1 MVVRLLVGLVL
12 PCLGSLEEF
21 NSCLAEVWSLGKL
34 RFLGDKGS
42 FQVAIVLPHSC
53 VEEITRAVDELLSGV
68 QESEVEA
75 KCELEILME
84 GEVEKMGEVVE
95 KRWEQ
100 VEKGGE
106 KLD

>member
-1 MVVRLLVGLVL
+1 M
-12 PCLGSLEEF
+12 
-21 NSCLAEVWSLGKL
+21 
-34 RFLGDKGS
+34 
-42 FQVAIVLPHSC
+42 AIVLPHSC

-75 KCELEILME
+75 ECELEILME

-95 KRWEQ
+95 KRGEE

>member
-1 MVVRLLVGLVL
+1 MGLVL

-21 NSCLAEVWSLGKL
+21 DSCLAEVWSLGKL

-95 KRWEQ
+95 KRGEE